1 MFRMV
6 PRLRRRACK
15 GGGAEDLLMY
25 RPLELAKASNSC
37 LVGPHTAAQ
46 TRTKHGRRN
55 HITAILFPEF
65 RQYFFFFGP
74 RKLDVHRHEDREHDE
89 RDERRP
95 LK

>member
-55 HITAILFPEF
+55 HI
-65 RQYFFFFGP
+65 
-74 RKLDVHRHEDREHDE
+74 
-89 RDERRP
+89 RRYSSP
-95 LK
+95 NSASISFSSGRASLTYIVTRIGNMMSVTSVGH